1 MVTALKAFRSE
12 FPNAPF
18 WTSANDVGCARLNAV
33 TWVRAKR
40 RCPGTP
46 LRAHR
51 RQGRPTDRRRP
62 FLFQVG
68 AASARVRRPI
78 SLRNGENY
86 VVPVRN
92 GLRACPQTVPLTRR
106 LLAAA
111 DPWTCRYARHAMT
124 VGGYVTMTDVTAAIG
139 FFWRKNVD
147 PAKTSG
153 ASGGRARQSVR
164 RRSGEDDLFM
174 TSDEHLLKLVRQALD
189 DFETAELPAS
199 CRRAFRVAHLLGH
212 SKDSWFFRMDLR
224 PRGGAI
230 ELREAETLA
239 LFRDQEMAAARDA
252 HSALLEIWMKER
264 QPTIHEFFNDW
275 AKGTL
280 LVGSIGE
287 LQRSQQHMELEVS
300 REPDLVQR
308 LKLEARGDMDVEV
321 LERIRART
329 FAYLCRVET
338 DMSVAVITERIF
350 ERHRARVDL
359 LLREVASDVLE
370 RFTAAYRRAAEGDT
384 EARSQAL
391 TSCRRILQ
399 AGVLRH
405 ECG

>member
-1 MVTALKAFRSE
+1 
-12 FPNAPF
+12 
-18 WTSANDVGCARLNAV
+18 
-33 TWVRAKR
+33 
-40 RCPGTP
+40 
-46 LRAHR
+46 
-51 RQGRPTDRRRP
+51 
-62 FLFQVG
+62 
-68 AASARVRRPI
+68 
-78 SLRNGENY
+78 
-86 VVPVRN
+86 
-92 GLRACPQTVPLTRR
+92 
-106 LLAAA
+106 
-111 DPWTCRYARHAMT
+111 
-124 VGGYVTMTDVTAAIG
+124 
-139 FFWRKNVD
+139 
-147 PAKTSG
+147 
-153 ASGGRARQSVR
+153 
-164 RRSGEDDLFM
+164 M
-174 TSDEHLLKLVRQALD
+174 TSDEHLLMLVRQALD

-199 CRRAFRVAHLLGH
+199 WRRAFRIAHLLGH

-224 PRGGAI
+224 PRGGAV
-230 ELREAETLA
+230 ELREAETLS

-252 HSALLEIWMKER
+252 HTALLEIWMKER

-275 AKGTL
+275 EKGTL

-287 LQRSQQHMELEVS
+287 LLRSQQHMELEAR

-338 DMSVAVITERIF
+338 DLSVAVITERIF

-391 TSCRRILQ
+391 TSCRRILHAVADIVCPPQ
-399 AGVLRH
+399 REPIFDSGGMKHDLTAEKYVNRIVHFLSEASIGDTVTASMHVTLDEVGKRLDRLNDLGSKGVHNSTSVQELEWCVIQTYLLAGEVLQLKDAPTLVTNL
-405 ECG
+405 